1 MMATKTLN
9 PKTAVNQQERN
20 QPVTRKALV
29 ADGQPSLNPM
39 PRIRNLFSA
48 GPVMPGESYGAP
60 GRGKSLA
67 ISVVTAT
74 SLLLL
79 WYLVTAAGWIGPLF
93 LPSPLAVVAR
103 FWEILTEGFAGAS
116 LMEHTGWSML
126 RVFGAFT
133 LAMATAIPIGIL
145 MGVNR
150 VARGLFDPIIE
161 FYRPLPPLAYLPL
174 VIIWL
179 GIGETS
185 KIVLIYLAIFA
196 PMALSARAGVR
207 SVAIEQIH
215 AAYSMGA
222 SRWQVIRYI
231 ILKNALP
238 EILTGMRIGIGFGWT
253 TLVAAEMVAAQAG
266 LGFMV
271 LNAAEFLVTDV
282 VIMGIVMI
290 GIIAYL
296 FDMLM
301 RYAEKTL
308 VPWKG
313 K

>member
-1 MMATKTLN
+1 MN
-9 PKTAVNQQERN
+9 
-20 QPVTRKALV
+20 
-29 ADGQPSLNPM
+29 ADKPLFQRLTSV
-39 PRIRNLFSA
+39 FSA
-48 GPVMPGESYGAP
+48 GPVKPGESYGAP
-60 GRGKSLA
+60 GNGRSLA
-67 ISVVTAT
+67 ISVVTAVT
-74 SLLLL
+74 LILV
-79 WYLVTAAGWIGPLF
+79 WYLTTAMGLIKPLF
-93 LPSPLAVVAR
+93 LPSPVAVIER
-103 FWEILTEGFAGAS
+103 FWDVLTEGFANAT
-116 LMEHTGWSML
+116 LIEHAGWSML
-126 RVFGAFT
+126 RVFGAFF
-133 LAMATAIPIGIL
+133 LAMITAVPIGIL

-150 VARGLFDPIIE
+150 VARGLCDPVIE

-222 SRWQVIRYI
+222 TRLQVIRHI
-231 ILKNALP
+231 ILKSALP

-282 VIMGIVMI
+282 VIMGIIVI
-290 GIIAYL
+290 GIIAYV
-296 FDMLM
+296 FDMFM
-301 RYAEKTL
+301 RYIERKL